1 MAFNCVPCTFAQ
13 RKAMHNNENDMM
25 NVFRNSIHHCK
36 YIVLLPGEFIV
47 FRQYFPHTD
56 TPHQGVGYLRWN
68 ARIFM
73 YWDLKGKFI
82 LKLYPIK

>member
-13 RKAMHNNENDMM
+13 SKAMHNNDNDMM
-25 NVFRNSIHHCK
+25 NVFGNTIYPAE

-47 FRQYFPHTD
+47 FRQD
-56 TPHQGVGYLRWN
+56 LPHQGVGYLLWN

-82 LKLYPIK
+82 LKLLPVK